1 MPGHR
6 KGVLECEFLKS
17 SAAED
22 TGKEPYRVAMV
33 ADSCASGKGA
43 PRLALELADKFSQ
56 SDVGIR

>member
-1 MPGHR
+1 M
-6 KGVLECEFLKS
+6 LECEFLKS